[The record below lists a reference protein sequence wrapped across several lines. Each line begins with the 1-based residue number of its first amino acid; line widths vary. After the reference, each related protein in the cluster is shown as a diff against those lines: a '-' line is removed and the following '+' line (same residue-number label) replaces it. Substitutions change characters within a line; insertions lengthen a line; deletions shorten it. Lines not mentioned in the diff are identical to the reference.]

1 MTKKKIQF
9 SKIYF
14 YIIIC
19 FNLIILSF
27 ISFININI
35 DPEKIYP
42 EKIKIYKNDFKLE
55 ENIKKLISSKGKM
68 VYQEKY
74 WNEREFYNI
83 FSKNAHTAECIIFG
97 SSAIVTISAN
107 QTPQVLKKSC
117 KTTLNLGLSG
127 GTIEDYLAFSNNIDP
142 KKIRNKKIIMTIHP
156 FTLNFNRDHRWIVNS
171 KNFDVFLEKLR
182 LNKSHK
188 DNNDL
193 KNENLSKLLKNV
205 TNLEYLKTSIKIL
218 LHSNKKKFRIQ
229 DKVTEDE
236 IKKNNVIMFDGSRKK
251 MLDIPKNRDIDLS
264 PSLINYKILKDRWYD
279 ESILK
284 LIINYKKY
292 YEPQNEI
299 VFLLTPYHPEVWKL
313 KNEPIVEAMIIV
325 EKKINEFAKNNNI
338 NVIGSYNP
346 SNLNCNKHEFYDAIH
361 ASNKC
366 LKKLETFSFFNK

>member
-1 MTKKKIQF
+1 
-9 SKIYF
+9 
-14 YIIIC
+14 
-19 FNLIILSF
+19 
-27 ISFININI
+27 
-35 DPEKIYP
+35 
-42 EKIKIYKNDFKLE
+42 
-55 ENIKKLISSKGKM
+55 M
-68 VYQEKY
+68 VYQEKN

-142 KKIRNKKIIMTIHP
+142 KEIKNKKIIMTIHP
-156 FTLNFNRDHRWIVNS
+156 FTLNFNRDHRWIANS
-171 KNFDVFLEKLR
+171 ENFNVFLEKLR
-182 LNKSHK
+182 INKSHI

-193 KNENLSKLLKNV
+193 KSVNLSRLVKNV

-218 LHSNKKKFRIQ
+218 LHSDKKKFRIQ
-229 DKVTEDE
+229 DKVTEDDIE
-236 IKKNNVIMFDGSRKK
+236 KNNVIMFDGSRKK
-251 MLDIPKNRDIDLS
+251 ILNIPKNKDIDLS

-284 LIINYKKY
+284 LILNYKKY
-292 YEPQNEI
+292 YEPHNEI

-325 EKKINEFAKNNNI
+325 EKKINEFAKINNI

-346 SNLNCNKHEFYDAIH
+346 LNLNCNKYEFYDAVH

-366 LKKLETFSFFNK
+366 LEKLEAFSNFNK